1 MLTYEPESP
10 GSEHILFRF
19 EVTPVNHPAMPSG
32 LPPLSFLILEDCK
45 VTMLL
50 DPKKKWRWSS
60 QYFVISGKDNYRS
73 VYGDVNIVSDR
84 EFYFFAKHNK
94 KNQHHHLDTHSFN
107 LNIDYQQG
115 NNKWL
120 PITIDPDV
128 GNPKPPESILEDK
141 TIIKGDQKSFFTT
154 LTGTIDET

>member
-1 MLTYEPESP
+1 MARELPPHRSLSSGSFPWPSHKPELRVMLTYEPESP

-50 DPKKKWRWSS
+50 DP
-60 QYFVISGKDNYRS
+60 
-73 VYGDVNIVSDR
+73 
-84 EFYFFAKHNK
+84 K